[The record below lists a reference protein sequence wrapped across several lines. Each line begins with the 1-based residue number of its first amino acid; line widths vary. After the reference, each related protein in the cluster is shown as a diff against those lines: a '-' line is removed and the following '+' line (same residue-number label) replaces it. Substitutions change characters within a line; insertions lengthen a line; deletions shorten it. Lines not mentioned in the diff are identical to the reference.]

1 MDTYGMHSASEILQQ
16 DIEEITIEGCEEGGA
31 RKNQDNII
39 IWRSFQ
45 NQLDISTEQV

>member
-1 MDTYGMHSASEILQQ
+1 MHSASEILQQ
-16 DIEEITIEGCEEGGA
+16 DIEEITIEGCEEGGGGA

>member
-16 DIEEITIEGCEEGGA
+16 DIQEITIEGCEGGA
-31 RKNQDNII
+31 RKSQDNII
-39 IWRSFQ
+39 LWGSFQ